1 MTYIPK
7 SSEMLKALQ
16 ESIGKQLDARE
27 EQKRKCSFEPT
38 PTKVVPCKMDIT
50 KQPTAED
57 ILLMEEYSRGVY
69 QGD

>member
-16 ESIGKQLDARE
+16 
-27 EQKRKCSFEPT
+27 KRICSSEPT
-38 PTKVVPCKMDIT
+38 PTEVAPCKMDIT

-57 ILLMEEYSRGVY
+57 LLLMEEYSRGVY

>member
-57 ILLMEEYSRGVY
+57 LLLMEEYSRGVY

>member
-1 MTYIPK
+1 
-7 SSEMLKALQ
+7 MLKALQ

-27 EQKRKCSFEPT
+27 EQKRKCSSEPT
-38 PTKVVPCKMDIT
+38 PTEVVPCKMDIT

-57 ILLMEEYSRGVY
+57 LLLMEEYSRGVY

>member
-7 SSEMLKALQ
+7 SSEMLKALP
-16 ESIGKQLDARE
+16 ESMGKQLDARE